1 MNSFWTGLK
10 KVFLWD
16 YERGSWQYDILCG
29 LILAF
34 IFFGPNQ
41 VFHSADGNNSPPV
54 FVSREDVGTL
64 EPENY
69 DQTLSNYFSK
79 KFNRKVRASNIE
91 PLSDS
96 DGNLKGYMVREI
108 KQ

>member
-1 MNSFWTGLK
+1 MKTFWIGLK
-10 KVFLWD
+10 KIFLWD

-41 VFHSADGNNSPPV
+41 IFHSADGNNSAPV
-54 FVSREDVGTL
+54 FVSRDEVGVL
-64 EPENY
+64 DADNY
-69 DQTLSNYFSK
+69 DQVLSNYFSR
-79 KFNRKVRASNIE
+79 KFNRKVRATNIV
-91 PLSDS
+91 PSSDS
-96 DGNLKGYMVREI
+96 DGNLNGYIVKEI